1 MKIFKRKTNISNSK
15 ISEGIPRN
23 TVPFSDGH
31 AETRYV
37 EVDVKI
43 DTVTLTDKNYHNFTS
58 MPAYG
63 FSANEIANMIAEC
76 DNIYKAATYFEN
88 VAVLNPFQKDE
99 NIDNTQ
105 NATRNKLPNL
115 EIPKGPPQ
123 VTPIPNFNFK
133 PMERGVSNDTVL
145 LFKYFDPYTGE
156 PIREKRTVEETKK
169 YIVSHWLDH
178 TESNIG
184 DGEFDSA
191 IGWMKD
197 ATEVLEMSPKDFVEN
212 VLESN
217 KNNYQSLEDIGLHYS
232 EIFEQKVKAKEIGKN
247 EFILFDKNG
256 AQVQVHSESMDFNQI
271 NSSIEY
277 CDTLTEARQEVEEIE
292 KGWNII
298 MNDHDDIEP
307 DL

>member
-1 MKIFKRKTNISNSK
+1 MKIFKRKNEISNSK

-23 TVPFSDGH
+23 AVPFPDEH
-31 AETRYV
+31 AETQYV
-37 EVDVKI
+37 EVDVKN
-43 DTVTLTDKNYHNFTS
+43 DTVTLTDKNYHNFAS

-63 FSANEIANMIAEC
+63 FSANKIANIIAKC
-76 DNIYKAATYFEN
+76 DNIYKAATHFEN
-88 VAVLNPFQKDE
+88 TAVLNPFQKDTS
-99 NIDNTQ
+99 IDNVQ
-105 NATRNKLPNL
+105 NSTRIKIPNL
-115 EIPKGPPQ
+115 ETPKGPQ
-123 VTPIPNFNFK
+123 QITPKPNFNFQ
-133 PMERGVSNDTVL
+133 PIERNISNDTVL

-178 TESNIG
+178 TESNIS

-197 ATEVLEMSPKDFVEN
+197 ATEVLEMSPKNFVEN

-256 AQVQVHSESMDFNQI
+256 AQVQVHSESMDFDQI
-271 NSSIEY
+271 NVSIEY

-298 MNDHDDIEP
+298 MNDHDDI